1 VLEEKLEELDRKYS
15 RKDYPDTNNGSFR
28 DDETDKVAVLEKLRE
43 KLVQYSE
50 FIYSEKRTMM
60 NDLKMN
66 SCFSKQL

>member
-15 RKDYPDTNNGSFR
+15 RKDYPDTNNWSFR

-50 FIYSEKRTMM
+50 FIYSENRTMM
-60 NDLKMN
+60 NDFKMN